1 MKPNELA
8 FVLSLTP
15 EDRHVFDSYKNKVDI
30 NRLLKRIKQ
39 KNDFTY
45 TTSSLVGKLGREYIF
60 GEDDDWDKERFF

>member
-15 EDRHVFDSYKNKVDI
+15 EDRHVFDSYKDKVAI

-45 TTSSLVGKLGREYIF
+45 TTSSLVAKLGREYIF